1 MRKKQY
7 DKPSMKV
14 VKLQRQSVICS
25 SPGQAGVQNYNWN
38 TETEE

>member
-1 MRKKQY
+1 MKKKQY
-7 DKPSMKV
+7 DKPSVKV